1 MALNE
6 LQHPY
11 VCGYKEFFVTW
22 DADVSAMFV
31 CIVMDHY
38 ENGDLSKVLKMKRE
52 SGEYIEEEVGL
63 RPLKPTFVK

>member
-22 DADVSAMFV
+22 DKEVSAMFV

-38 ENGDLSKVLKMKRE
+38 ENGDLSQVLRQKRE
-52 SGEYIEEEVGL
+52 KGDFLDELVNIT
-63 RPLKPTFVK
+63 PMF